1 MVSVG
6 FMPFK
11 SYLRGFGVMFESV
24 FYSFYRGVDRVTSH
38 VEIDATVI

>member
-11 SYLRGFGVMFESV
+11 RYLREFGIMFESV
-24 FYSFYRGVDRVTSH
+24 FIHFIEEMVDSPPVTWKLMLQ
-38 VEIDATVI
+38 

>member
-11 SYLRGFGVMFESV
+11 RYLRGFGVMFESV
-24 FYSFYRGVDRVTSH
+24 FIHFIGDGRLTESRGN
-38 VEIDATVI
+38 